1 MEIRYWV
8 VWVYLEIPSFHDSVF
23 VYVYERE
30 CANVLVNQIHVASS
44 LCLCVLVRSV
54 LLFAFD
60 MENIWLCE
68 CAFADLWVLSV
79 ADWNY
84 NFSIVLIWFFL
95 IWCILFT
102 VCWCWFMYCSLRHT
116 IRLFFFVYEKDH
128 ICFLLRIIKTLNY
141 SNTKQRRLTQG
152 LSSKYFTIVIVV
164 EVVIVF
170 VCSLMNSSLFFFSQ
184 LFCSLLLCSFCSTFR
199 KIWLYK

>member
-1 MEIRYWV
+1 MCLCV
-8 VWVYLEIPSFHDSVF
+8 C
-23 VYVYERE
+23 ERE

-68 CAFADLWVLSV
+68 CAFADLWVFSV

-84 NFSIVLIWFFL
+84 HLFYCFNLIFSHMVYSFYSMLVLIYV
-95 IWCILFT
+95 LFSST
-102 VCWCWFMYCSLRHT
+102 HYSLV
-116 IRLFFFVYEKDH
+116 LLFVYEKDH

-170 VCSLMNSSLFFFSQ
+170 VCSLMNSSLFFFLSIV
-184 LFCSLLLCSFCSTFR
+184 LLTSFVLFCSTFR